1 MTGGTLAGFISGLF
15 GVSGEVTSM
24 LLSALDL
31 PKAIFIGTGGA
42 FSLII
47 DISRVIAYIDEGI
60 RLDPILIWGLV
71 AFLPASL
78 LGRRVVDK
86 IPQSRFRKIIA
97 VFLLIAGIRMILFP

>member
-1 MTGGTLAGFISGLF
+1 
-15 GVSGEVTSM
+15 M
-24 LLSALDL
+24 LLNALDL

-47 DISRVIAYIDEGI
+47 DISRVIAYMDEGI
-60 RLDPILIWGLV
+60 RLDPILSWGLV
-71 AFLPASL
+71 AFIPASLLGSL